1 MGEAGWCLL
10 PVGVILRIL
19 DWAAMRGSYGAA
31 SFSMAAWVAGA
42 WGRGEDGW
50 IDLGRLWRLRW

>member
-1 MGEAGWCLL
+1 MGRWMVAAYRRDLANIG
-10 PVGVILRIL
+10 L
-19 DWAAMRGSYGAA
+19 DGYARQLWGSA

-42 WGRGEDGW
+42 WRCGEDER